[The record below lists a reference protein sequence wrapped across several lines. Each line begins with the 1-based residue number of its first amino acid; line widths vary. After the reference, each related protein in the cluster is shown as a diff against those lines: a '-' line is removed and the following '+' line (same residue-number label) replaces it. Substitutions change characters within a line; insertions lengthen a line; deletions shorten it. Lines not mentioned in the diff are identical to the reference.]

1 MLSIWA
7 GIRGWLSGKQDDD
20 DPSKVF
26 QRAVDEF
33 RERYRKTRDVVA
45 AVIRERDAVRAE
57 FDRKKAE
64 VAKLHQQA
72 RAAVKAKDDA
82 TALVCLEREKA
93 MERTLDDLEHQLGD
107 LEQEASRAR
116 QALLKLDQEVERLER
131 DRQRAA
137 NLDQR
142 ARAHSELRDLVRDIE
157 TGTESPELDRA
168 RSSLEHASLAQR
180 IAHEMDTSDAGRP
193 PRADPSVADRLKALK
208 DETGS

>member
-1 MLSIWA
+1 MLSFWA
-7 GIRGWLSGKQDDD
+7 GMWGWLSKQTGDDE
-20 DPSKVF
+20 PSKVF
-26 QRAVDEF
+26 QRAVEEF

-45 AVIRERDAVRAE
+45 AVIRERDAVRSE
-57 FDRKKAE
+57 LDRKKAE

-93 MERTLDDLEHQLGD
+93 LERTVDELERQLGD

-116 QALLKLDQEVERLER
+116 QALLKLDQEVDRLER
-131 DRQRAA
+131 DRQRAT

-157 TGTESPELDRA
+157 AGTESPALDRA
-168 RSSLEHASLAQR
+168 RSSLEHASLAQQ
-180 IAHEMDTSDAGRP
+180 IAHEMDSADAGRP
-193 PRADPSVADRLKALK
+193 PRADPSVAERLKALK
-208 DETGS
+208 EEDS